1 MNTEKESPFG
11 DAYDD
16 RIVSVGD
23 FEPDV
28 SVEDWV
34 AKYRVGDLVGGPV
47 FWTAIEALSPI
58 RTVGKGRTG
67 ITLIRP
73 TILQTDAAT
82 PYAGF
87 DRRESPT
94 RNPAVSVHFSP
105 GAYGATGPGT
115 YVFTFAVEAFGTAAF
130 APTGYAGSG
139 VVDAAGSISFSGRRT
154 ITVILR
160 NVQPGQDTWA
170 AIEQTS
176 GASWSWFSTRI
187 SHPPL
192 VLEAFQP

>member
-1 MNTEKESPFG
+1 MYTEKESPFG

-16 RIVSVGD
+16 RVVRID
-23 FEPDV
+23 EFEPDV

-34 AKYRVGDLVGGPV
+34 AKYRLGDLVGGPI
-47 FWTAIEALSPI
+47 FWTAIETLMPT
-58 RTVGKGRTG
+58 RTIGKGHTG
-67 ITLIRP
+67 LTLIRP

-87 DRRESPT
+87 DRRESPN
-94 RNPAVSVHFSP
+94 RNPAVSVHFNP

-115 YVFTFAVEAFGTAAF
+115 YVFAFAVEAFGTAAF

-139 VVDAAGSISFSGRRT
+139 VVDAAGSVSFSGRRT

-176 GASWSWFSTRI
+176 GEVWSWFSTRI
-187 SHPPL
+187 SLPPL
-192 VLEAFQP
+192 VLEVFQP